1 MLWLDYD
8 LHLAFWREVV
18 NDELTVCINYINV
31 ERLASVIIPNL
42 NNIVQPVK
50 RRNVVGCQHIIN
62 GRDCLLSGFVVA
74 EKLAVIA
81 SFGMGKETEIG
92 DIVCRI
98 EVVCHDENFLQRYI
112 KDLRL

>member
-1 MLWLDYD
+1 MNAEFSIGVDD
-8 LHLAFWREVV
+8 I
-18 NDELTVCINYINV
+18 DV
-31 ERLASVIIPNL
+31 ERLASMIIPDL
-42 NNIVQPVK
+42 DNIVQTVK
-50 RRNVVGCQHIIN
+50 SRNVVGGQHIIN
-62 GRDCLLSGFVVA
+62 GRNSLFPGFIVA
-74 EKLAVIA
+74 EELAIIA